1 MKIHCPSLVR
11 SLYWK
16 AAAQQLQIEPWG
28 SLSRRIGRDQSI
40 AIVGNAGY
48 LLTQSHGERIDGCD
62 IVIRMNNFRL
72 AGYQHHIGSRADVVV
87 TNFSPYSIDFAN
99 PAMQRAPILVS
110 SRPMNFF
117 RHPGLEIRDRMGQHV
132 VAGMKTLGAERV
144 FVPDFDYFCE
154 IVGRLRRYPTTGLM
168 ALRIVVDCLSE
179 HCREL
184 FLTGF
189 SFFNGRSHYF
199 SNASVEANQLHNL
212 DAERQE
218 FRQIVDRNR
227 DWIKVDPIMQQYLEP
242 KGDQEHGPPCVADS
256 RRIA

>member
-1 MKIHCPSLVR
+1 MKIRCPSLVR

-16 AAAQQLQIEPWG
+16 AASQQLQIETWDA
-28 SLSRRIGRDQSI
+28 LSRFIDRDKSI

-48 LLTQSHGERIDGCD
+48 LLTRNHGDRIDNCD

-72 AGYQHHIGSRADVVV
+72 AGYQRHVGSRTDIVM
-87 TNFSPYSIDFAN
+87 TNFSPYSIDFSN
-99 PAMQRAPILVS
+99 PAMQHAPILVS

-117 RHPGLEIRDRMGQHV
+117 RHSRLEIRDRMGQHV
-132 VAGMKTLGAERV
+132 VAGMKALNAERV
-144 FVPDFDYFCE
+144 FVPDLDYFGE
-154 IVGRLRRYPTTGLM
+154 FVGRLRRYPTTGLM
-168 ALRIVVDCLSE
+168 ALGIVVDFLSE

-189 SFFNGRSHYF
+189 SFFSGRSHYF
-199 SNASVEANQLHNL
+199 SDASVEANQLHNM
-212 DAERQE
+212 DAERHE

-227 DWIKVDPIMQQYLEP
+227 NWIKVDAIMQQHLGSQ
-242 KGDQEHGPPCVADS
+242 GDQQNASPCMADS